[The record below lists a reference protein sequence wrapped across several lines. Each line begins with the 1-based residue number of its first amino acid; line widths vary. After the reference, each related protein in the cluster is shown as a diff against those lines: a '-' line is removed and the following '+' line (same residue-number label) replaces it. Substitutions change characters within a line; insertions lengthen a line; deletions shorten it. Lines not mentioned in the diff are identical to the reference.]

1 MNNPVKTTSS
11 VQGIQGGMP
20 LWSEKAQFFK
30 TQRWFR
36 ILVAVVVILWLILI
50 GWVMVS
56 PIQDA
61 DALPLAV
68 GANLTIVLAPVIAA
82 AAAVERTL
90 ESLFNVLENSWRTM
104 VAYLGRGLRWLK
116 SAEVEVQQA
125 RQFLADASEKYNDE
139 LRQIDFGPNTSA
151 STLAEEASRRIDSA
165 SKLMDL
171 AQARLAV
178 AESNLASVTDS
189 DSYISAKAAASIVLG
204 LMLGVIIAAIGQLQM
219 FAMLGIGVVPA
230 QIDVLITG
238 LVIGSGS
245 YPVHS
250 LVGILQQGKNTVD
263 SVKDYL
269 NRLSPQV
276 EAVKQKVTTVQ
287 APAEGGPA
295 QVQQSVVETTT
306 AKTKDETPAKP

>member
-1 MNNPVKTTSS
+1 MNSSISITTG
-11 VQGIQGGMP
+11 VPGGMP
-20 LWSEKAQFFK
+20 TWDAEKKFLNTRA
-30 TQRWFR
+30 WFR
-36 ILVAVVVILWLILI
+36 VLIIVAVILWVILI
-50 GWVMVS
+50 GWVLLS

-68 GANLTIVLAPVIAA
+68 GVNLTIVLAPVLAA

-90 ESLFNVLENSWRTM
+90 ESIFNMIENSWRTM

-116 SAEVEVQQA
+116 NAEIEVQQA
-125 RQFLADASEKYNDE
+125 RQFLANASERYNAE
-139 LRQIDFGPNTSA
+139 LQDIQFGQISA
-151 STLAEEASRRIDSA
+151 SALADEIQAKVNA
-165 SKLMDL
+165 ANKLMVL
-171 AQARLAV
+171 AQLRLEN
-178 AESNLASVTDS
+178 AEGNLAAVTSS

-219 FAMLGIGVVPA
+219 FAMLGIGIVPA

-250 LVGILQQGKNTVD
+250 LVGILQQGKGTVD
-263 SVKDYL
+263 SVKGYL
-269 NRLSPQV
+269 NRLSP
-276 EAVKQKVTTVQ
+276 EAQAIRQKITTVQ
-287 APAEGGPA
+287 SPTEAGESA

-306 AKTKDETPAKP
+306 AKSSGEETNK